1 MKYFYIFKVNLF
13 GEDTLFLDMLS
24 QFLEEQ
30 GYFLCN
36 NINEKAEAD
45 IDIRVY
51 KETTDYKPEETSDNM
66 QILIF
71 KNLNR
76 SMLKNT
82 LNRNDIIIC
91 DYKAPLNIFVDLG
104 LEYCINNKIDIGNR
118 KKTEIARKSFT

>member
-1 MKYFYIFKVNLF
+1 MEYFYIFKVNLF
-13 GEDTLFLDMLS
+13 GKDTLFLDMLS

-30 GYFLCN
+30 GCFLCN
-36 NINEKAEAD
+36 NINEPEDAD

-51 KETTDYKPEETSDNM
+51 KETTDYNPEEVGDNM

-76 SMLKNT
+76 CMLKNT
-82 LNRNDIIIC
+82 LNRNDLIIC
-91 DYKAPLNIFVDLG
+91 DYKVPLNIFVDLG
-104 LEYCINNKIDIGNR
+104 LEYCINNKIELQSN

>member
-1 MKYFYIFKVNLF
+1 MEYFYIFKVNLF

-51 KETTDYKPEETSDNM
+51 KETSDYKPEEISNNM

-71 KNLNR
+71 RDLNR
-76 SMLKNT
+76 CLLKEI
-82 LNRNDIIIC
+82 LSRNDLIIC
-91 DYKAPLNIFVDLG
+91 DYNAPLNIFADLG
-104 LEYCINNKIDIGNR
+104 LEYCINNKIDLKSN